1 MATDGYFNGATARR
15 AVVRQGAPIVLGRS
29 TFSYFQAGSPR
40 SIWFGLVNAP
50 PSDAPAAPPSN
61 APAPGLPVSAPA
73 TAPAPAPM
81 APPLIARSSCVVPHP
96 TSTRAANA
104 IAIPKRAV
112 IIISSARIHR
122 LAVEQ
127 DGFRLRSAR
136 SRRVGRANQED
147 RPSRAVARR
156 LYASAESIRGGM
168 SPRSDAGG
176 WRAARPQAAAGRAN
190 SVRAIPTRLFLAI
203 IVRLSNR
210 ANFSARNE

>member
-61 APAPGLPVSAPA
+61 APA
-73 TAPAPAPM
+73 
-81 APPLIARSSCVVPHP
+81 LIARSSCVVPHP

-136 SRRVGRANQED
+136 SRRVGRGNGLSICAFI
-147 RPSRAVARR
+147 
-156 LYASAESIRGGM
+156 ASGKDDPMAM
-168 SPRSDAGG
+168 TTL
-176 WRAARPQAAAGRAN
+176 AARKTLSTLETLIAALEQRSGALDRDDLLALRSLRHRRSSLRGLLA
-190 SVRAIPTRLFLAI
+190 VRE
-203 IVRLSNR
+203 V
-210 ANFSARNE
+210 